1 MVLID
6 ASNNGSPG
14 LKILEPLYV
23 HEDDKYTK
31 EIMKIFN
38 YGKE

>member
-6 ASNNGSPG
+6 ASNNGLPG

-23 HEDDKYTK
+23 HENNAYT
-31 EIMKIFN
+31 EEVLRIFN
-38 YGKE
+38 FGKE